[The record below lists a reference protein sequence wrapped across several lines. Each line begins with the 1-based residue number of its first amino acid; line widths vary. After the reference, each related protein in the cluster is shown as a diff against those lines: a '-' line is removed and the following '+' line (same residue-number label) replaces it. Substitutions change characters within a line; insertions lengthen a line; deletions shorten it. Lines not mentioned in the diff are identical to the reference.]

1 MTRSSVEPAAPAAAL
16 RVAIVTDEM
25 EVGGTQR
32 QIVHLARG
40 LRRRGHAVTVLY
52 FRERSF
58 LVDELEQAGVAC
70 VEVPKRGKLDPGFV
84 LRLAAEMRRLA
95 PDVIHAF
102 AFSGELWS
110 AVAHLRLRGA
120 AQPVLVSSV
129 RGLYEWYRPWQWRL
143 KRWVASRSAHVVS
156 NSREA
161 GRYASRQ
168 MGLPESAVEVIY
180 NGAEVPDAAR
190 LAADRPV
197 LRAAFGLADG
207 EVAVLFVGRLVALKN
222 VPLLLQAVA
231 QLGAQA
237 AAVRLLVA
245 GDGPE
250 RAAIEAAVAQLGLA
264 GRVQMLGQR
273 DDVAALMAAA
283 DIVVL
288 PSLREGLS
296 NVILEGMMSG
306 RPVVASRVGGSVELI
321 DDGLSGCLFTSGDAA
336 GLAAHLARLVGDA
349 ALRERLGAQARAQAV
364 ARFGMAAMVQAYE
377 RLYADA
383 VGRNRPPAARLR
395 PASKTP

>member
-1 MTRSSVEPAAPAAAL
+1 MTRSSVEPTATAL

-40 LRRRGHAVTVLY
+40 LRRRGHTVTVLY

-58 LVDELEQAGVAC
+58 LVDELEHEGVTC
-70 VEVPKRGKLDPGFV
+70 LEVPKRGKLDPGFV
-84 LRLAAEMRRLA
+84 LRLAAELRRLG

-110 AVAHLRLRGA
+110 AVAHLRLGGA

-143 KRWVASRSAHVVS
+143 KRWVAARSAHVVS

-161 GRYASRQ
+161 GLYACRQ

-180 NGAEVPDAAR
+180 NGAEVPDEAR
-190 LAADRPV
+190 LAADRPAM
-197 LRAAFGLADG
+197 RAALGLAD
-207 EVAVLFVGRLVALKN
+207 EAVAVLFVGRLVALKN

-231 QLGAQA
+231 QLGARGA
-237 AAVRLLVA
+237 AARLLIA

-250 RAAIEAAVAQLGLA
+250 RAAIAAAVAQLGLTD
-264 GRVQMLGQR
+264 RVQLLGQR

-306 RPVVASRVGGSVELI
+306 RPVLASRVGGSVELI
-321 DDGLSGCLFTSGDAA
+321 EDGTSGGLFTSGDAA
-336 GLAAHLARLVGDA
+336 GLAAQLERLIGDA
-349 ALRERLGAQARAQAV
+349 GLRARLGAQARAQAV

-377 RLYADA
+377 RLYAQA
-383 VGRNRPPAARLR
+383 VARQRPPAARR
-395 PASKTP
+395 RVAPETP